1 MSIEVG
7 STKWPY
13 RSREPKD
20 PNATL
25 DYQIDWANWLAS
37 GESIVSAVWTVT
49 GATLVTSVAT
59 ATTATAWLSG
69 GTVGTG
75 ISATCRITTDS
86 TPVARVD
93 DRTLLLNVVER

>member
-13 RSREPKD
+13 RVREPKD

-25 DYQIDWANWLAS
+25 DYQIDWTNFLAS
-37 GESIVSAVWTVT
+37 GESIVSVVWTVT
-49 GATLVTSVAT
+49 GATLETSAST

-69 GTVGTG
+69 GTVGTV

-93 DRTLLLNVVER
+93 DRTLRLTVVER